1 MEKMMEL
8 RTKFPNLR
16 ERIAVTMEY
25 LWIVVLILNGNS
37 VYNANALRDYHLLFW
52 CVVATAL
59 LLGANLLL
67 RKARPTKG
75 AVILAAVLAVHGLI
89 YIFMRHEQMTVKRFA
104 YLFVF
109 GLPCLVMTF
118 SAMHRQK
125 KLLPLFYRMV
135 NVVCALGAVS
145 IFFWVFGVLLGW
157 IQPNMQTEIKWG
169 HFTEIDGYFGIHFAF
184 QQDTTFFKGQHL
196 YRNSGI
202 FAEAP
207 MFNLWADLALAT
219 EMLLKEKPSK
229 IKIAVLCVTIVT
241 TLSTTGL
248 IFIAL
253 CAMLLGLLHITKIRN
268 LKKWC
273 RWLLIGLLAVVAA
286 VAGYALYRLMVVK
299 IQTVSFL
306 MRLSDYVGAVALWLK
321 HPVFG
326 SGFANLA
333 TLVGYVYSPNGTVGF
348 SNSITGVLA
357 TGGLWM
363 EMLYLIPHMGTMFPK
378 ITNSKRISAFAV
390 CFFYL
395 FFTTAFFARYIAVV
409 MIAFGLVILMQKEG
423 RNAKDQH
430 NRSLLRRGKIFRKM
444 SGFSD
449 GADPC

>member
-1 MEKMMEL
+1 MDL
-8 RTKFPNLR
+8 RSKLPACR

-25 LWIVVLILNGNS
+25 LWIAIVILNGNS

-52 CVVATAL
+52 CVVATAGL
-59 LLGANLLL
+59 LAVNILL
-67 RKARPTKG
+67 RQARPTK
-75 AVILAAVLAVHGLI
+75 AAIILAAVLAVHGLV
-89 YIFMRHEQMTVKRFA
+89 YIFVRHEQMTVKRFA
-104 YLFVF
+104 YLFVL
-109 GLPCLVMTF
+109 GLPLLVMTF
-118 SAMHRQK
+118 SAMHRQGGLI
-125 KLLPLFYRMV
+125 KLFCRMV
-135 NVVCALGAVS
+135 NVVCVLGVVS
-145 IFFWVFGVLLGW
+145 VFFWVFGVLLGW

-169 HFTEIDGYFGIHFAF
+169 HFTEIDGFFGIHFAF

-207 MFNLWADLALAT
+207 MFNLWADLALAV
-219 EMLLKEKPSK
+219 ELLLKEKPSK

-253 CAMLLGLLHITKIRN
+253 CFGLWGLLH
-268 LKKWC
+268 LKKLGKLKPWC
-273 RWLLIGLLAVVAA
+273 KWLLIGGLAVVAL
-286 VAGYALYRLMVVK
+286 VAGYALYRLMAVK

-306 MRLSDYVGAVALWLK
+306 MRLSDYVGAVVLWLK

-363 EMLYLIPHMGTMFPK
+363 ELVYLIPHVGTMIPPFTK
-378 ITNSKRISAFAV
+378 NKRVCLFAV

-395 FFTTAFFARYIAVV
+395 FFTTAFFARYLAVV
-409 MIAFGLVILMQKEG
+409 MIAFGMVILLQKEG
-423 RNAKDQH
+423 QDAKDQCH
-430 NRSLLRRGKIFRKM
+430 RSLLRRRKISSEVPDL
-444 SGFSD
+444 SG

>member
-1 MEKMMEL
+1 MDL
-8 RTKFPNLR
+8 RSKLPACR

-25 LWIVVLILNGNS
+25 LWIAIVILNGNS
-37 VYNANALRDYHLLFW
+37 VYNANALRDYYLLFW
-52 CVVATAL
+52 CVVATAGL
-59 LLGANLLL
+59 LVVNILL
-67 RKARPTKG
+67 RKARPTK
-75 AVILAAVLAVHGLI
+75 AAIILAAVLAVHGLV
-89 YIFMRHEQMTVKRFA
+89 YIFVRHEQMTVKRFA
-104 YLFVF
+104 YLFVL
-109 GLPCLVMTF
+109 GLPLLVMTF
-118 SAMHRQK
+118 SAMHRQGGLI
-125 KLLPLFYRMV
+125 KLFCRMV
-135 NVVCALGAVS
+135 NVVCVLGVVS
-145 IFFWVFGVLLGW
+145 VFFWVFGVLLGW

-169 HFTEIDGYFGIHFAF
+169 HFTEIDGFFGIHFAF

-207 MFNLWADLALAT
+207 MFNLWADLALAV
-219 EMLLKEKPSK
+219 ELLLKEKPSK
-229 IKIAVLCVTIVT
+229 VKIAVLCVTIVT

-253 CAMLLGLLHITKIRN
+253 CFGLWGLLHIKKLGK
-268 LKKWC
+268 LKPWIK
-273 RWLLIGLLAVVAA
+273 WLLIGGLVVAA
-286 VAGYALYRLMVVK
+286 LVAGYALYRLMAVK

-306 MRLSDYVGAVALWLK
+306 MRLSDYVGAVVLWLK

-363 EMLYLIPHMGTMFPK
+363 ELVYLIPHVGTMIPAFTK
-378 ITNSKRISAFAV
+378 NKRVCLFAV

-395 FFTTAFFARYIAVV
+395 FFTTAFFARYLAVV
-409 MIAFGLVILMQKEG
+409 MIAFGIVILLQKEG
-423 RNAKDQH
+423 QDAKDQCH
-430 NRSLLRRGKIFRKM
+430 RSLLRRGSISSEVPDI
-444 SGFSD
+444 SG
-449 GADPC
+449 GTDPC

>member
-1 MEKMMEL
+1 MDL
-8 RTKFPNLR
+8 RSRLPVYR
-16 ERIAVTMEY
+16 EQMAVLIEY
-25 LWIVVLILNGNS
+25 LWIVILILNGNS

-52 CVVATAL
+52 CVVATGAL
-59 LLGANLLL
+59 LLANVVL
-67 RKARPTKG
+67 RKAMPTK
-75 AVILAAVLAVHGLI
+75 ASVILAAVLAVHALV
-89 YIFMRHEQMTVKRFA
+89 YIFVRHEQMTVKRFA
-104 YLFVF
+104 YLFLF

-118 SAMHRQK
+118 SAMQRQGR
-125 KLLPLFYRMV
+125 LLKLFYRLV
-135 NVVCALGAVS
+135 NVVCVLGAVS
-145 IFFWVFGVLLGW
+145 VFFWVFGVLLGW
-157 IQPNMQTEIKWG
+157 IQPNMKTEIKWG
-169 HFTEIDGYFGIHFAF
+169 HFTEIDGFCGIHFAF

-207 MFNLWADLALAT
+207 MLNLWTDLALAV
-219 EMLLKEKPSK
+219 ELLLKDKPSK
-229 IKIAVLCVTIVT
+229 LKVTVLCVTIVT

-253 CAMLLGLLHITKIRN
+253 CFGLWGLLHVKKIGK
-268 LKKWC
+268 LQPWC
-273 RWLLIGLLAVVAA
+273 KWLLIGGLTVVAA
-286 VAGYALYRLMVVK
+286 AAGYALYRLMAVK

-306 MRLSDYVGAVALWLK
+306 MRISDYVGAVVLWLK

-348 SNSITGVLA
+348 SNSIAGVLA

-363 EMLYLIPHMGTMFPK
+363 ELVYLIPHVGTMIPALTK
-378 ITNSKRISAFAV
+378 NKRLSAFAV

-409 MIAFGLVILMQKEG
+409 MIAFGITLLMQKEG
-423 RNAKDQH
+423 QDAKDQH
-430 NRSLLRRGKIFRKM
+430 CGRLLWRRKI
-444 SGFSD
+444 SSPVSELPSES
-449 GADPC
+449 DPC

>member
-1 MEKMMEL
+1 MDL
-8 RTKFPNLR
+8 RSKIPACR
-16 ERIAVTMEY
+16 EHIAVVTEY
-25 LWIVVLILNGNS
+25 LWIAILILNGNS

-52 CVVATAL
+52 CVVATAAL
-59 LLGANLLL
+59 LAVNVLL
-67 RKARPTKG
+67 RKARPTKAG
-75 AVILAAVLAVHGLI
+75 IILAAMLAVHGI
-89 YIFMRHEQMTVKRFA
+89 AYIFMRHEQMTAKRFA
-104 YLFVF
+104 YLFVL
-109 GLPCLVMTF
+109 GLPCLLMAF
-118 SAMHRQK
+118 SAMHRQGNLMK
-125 KLLPLFYRMV
+125 MFYRMV
-135 NVVCALGAVS
+135 NVVCVLGVVS
-145 IFFWVFGVLLGW
+145 VFFWVFGVLLGW

-169 HFTEIDGYFGIHFAF
+169 HFTKIDGYFGIHFAF

-207 MFNLWADLALAT
+207 MFNLWANLALAV

-229 IKIAVLCVTIVT
+229 VKIVILCVTIIT

-253 CAMLLGLLHITKIRN
+253 CFGLWGLLHI
-268 LKKWC
+268 KKLGKMKPWC
-273 RWLLIGLLAVVAA
+273 KWLLIGGISLAVLA
-286 VAGYALYRLMVVK
+286 AGYALYRLMAVK

-306 MRLSDYVGAVALWLK
+306 MRLSDYVGAVVLWLK
-321 HPVFG
+321 HPIFG

-363 EMLYLIPHMGTMFPK
+363 ELVYLIPHVGTMIPAFTK
-378 ITNSKRISAFAV
+378 NKRVSLFAV

-409 MIAFGLVILMQKEG
+409 MIAFGMILLMQKESQD
-423 RNAKDQH
+423 AKDQH
-430 NRSLLRRGKIFRKM
+430 CGSLLRRGKI
-444 SGFSD
+444 SSAVSD
-449 GADPC
+449 LSDRTDSC